1 MLYSLFEKGDGDV
14 DLGWLAAA
22 ELVVAGGWRLAAGGC
37 EFGGA
42 RVRVGDG
49 LKKIYL

>member
-22 ELVVAGGWRLAAGGC
+22 ELVVAGGWRLAAVNLVVLEC
-37 EFGGA
+37 A
-42 RVRVGDG
+42 WVMA
-49 LKKIYL
+49 